1 MKQPDVQTKIL
12 KLRVLPWLVLVI
24 KTLQCFLA
32 ENVKLLKIKIFL
44 FLKVKSKSE
53 FHLTLSSLLISS
65 TTTLVAGYV
74 CRCSLC
80 SQSQLW
86 D

>member
-44 FLKVKSKSE
+44 FLKK
-53 FHLTLSSLLISS
+53 
-65 TTTLVAGYV
+65 
-74 CRCSLC
+74 
-80 SQSQLW
+80 
-86 D
+86 